1 MTLLYTVSWIV
12 SNISDFNNDQLTKIL
27 LNGKEDLDNINNT
40 SIMNATI
47 NYLIET
53 KRFDAQFSWFSLD
66 VMTLTLTLHLKFIF
80 LIFLLFCLYYL
91 YLFIMFRLIFYFIC
105 IFLVTSY
112 IKTYICIPCNCNF
125 LHLMC
130 RC

>member
-66 VMTLTLTLHLKFIF
+66 VMALTLTLHLKFIF
-80 LIFLLFCLYYL
+80 LIFFLFCLYYL
-91 YLFIMFRLIFYFIC
+91 YLFIIFRLIFYFIC